1 MLAFGAWP
9 RVDAPWEPALTYQP
23 PGVGDLWLHDPAAA
37 GALADLIGRRRAT
50 LLKFLDRPA
59 STRAL
64 AERTGWSPGGVN
76 SHLTALRRT
85 GLVAR
90 RRNGREVIYSR
101 TASGNALAL
110 HG

>member
-1 MLAFGAWP
+1 
-9 RVDAPWEPALTYQP
+9 V
-23 PGVGDLWLHDPAAA
+23 HDPAAA
-37 GALADLIGRRRAT
+37 GALAGLIGRRRAT
-50 LLKFLDRPA
+50 LLMSLEHPA

-76 SHLTALRRT
+76 THLTALRRT

-90 RRNGREVIYSR
+90 RRVGREVIYTR
-101 TASGNALAL
+101 TASGTALAL